1 MIKAPLYN
9 QKGETK
15 GDITL
20 NPAIFEIPFNRELVH
35 QALVRQL
42 SNQRFVIAHTKTKGE
57 VRGGGAKPFRQKGTG
72 RARQGSKRSPLNR
85 GGGVIFGPRN
95 TRNFEKD
102 MPKKQRRKA
111 LFSALSEKAREK
123 KILALAKYEAE
134 KPKTK
139 EFADMLK
146 LLPIEKDVL
155 IVLAEK
161 NDILARSARNIKT
174 VKTITA
180 NYLNIK
186 DLIKYDKVLFLK
198 EALEKLEKVFL

>member
-9 QKGETK
+9 QKGEAK
-15 GDITL
+15 GEITL
-20 NPAIFEIPFNRELVH
+20 NAAIFEIPFNRELIH

-42 SNQRFVIAHTKTKGE
+42 ANQRPVVAHAKTRSE

-72 RARQGSKRSPLNR
+72 RARQGSKRSPLNK

-102 MPKKQRRKA
+102 MPRKQRRKA

-123 KILALAKYEAE
+123 KILALEKYETE

-139 EFADMLK
+139 EFVGMLK

-155 IVLAEK
+155 VVLAEK
-161 NDILARSARNIKT
+161 NDTLARSARNIKT